1 MTKQWFVLHTLTGQ
15 EQKVK
20 RSIEARVRIEEMG
33 EYIGDVVIPTEKV
46 SEVKNGVKT
55 TVTRKFFPGYVLI
68 NLALYDE
75 GRNVIEPTWR
85 FLKETSGVIG
95 FIGGER
101 PMPLSAAE
109 VDAIVNQV
117 AEKKEKVKPK
127 VQFEPGETVKIT
139 DGPFMSF
146 NGTVDEVDPDRGKLK
161 VSVAIFGRTAPVE
174 LEYWQVE
181 RAVDENASRKAWR
194 ETPRSRGNGSSTVA
208 RLYR

>member
-1 MTKQWFVLHTLTGQ
+1 MTKPWFVLHTLTGQ

-33 EYIGDVVIPTEKV
+33 EFIGEVVIPTEKV

-75 GRNVIEPTWR
+75 ARELVEPTWR

-117 AEKKEKVKPK
+117 QEKKEKVKPK
-127 VQFEPGETVKIT
+127 VSFEPGETVKIT

-161 VSVAIFGRTAPVE
+161 VSVAIFGRSAPVE

-181 RAVDENASRKAWR
+181 RAVN
-194 ETPRSRGNGSSTVA
+194 ETP
-208 RLYR
+208 

>member
-33 EYIGDVVIPTEKV
+33 EFIGEVVIPTEKV

-75 GRNVIEPTWR
+75 STRELVEPTWR

-117 AEKKEKVKPK
+117 QEKKEKVKPK

-161 VSVAIFGRTAPVE
+161 VSVAIFGRSAPVE

-181 RAVDENASRKAWR
+181 RAVNENA
-194 ETPRSRGNGSSTVA
+194 
-208 RLYR
+208 

>member
-33 EYIGDVVIPTEKV
+33 EFIGDVVIPTEKV

-68 NLALYDE
+68 NLALYDDAHE
-75 GRNVIEPTWR
+75 LVEPTWR

-101 PMPLSAAE
+101 PMPLSSTE

-117 AEKKEKVKPK
+117 QAKKEKVKPK

-161 VSVAIFGRTAPVE
+161 VSVAIFGRSAPVE

-181 RAVDENASRKAWR
+181 RAVNDNA
-194 ETPRSRGNGSSTVA
+194 
-208 RLYR
+208 

>member
-20 RSIEARVRIEEMG
+20 RSIEARVKIEEMG

-46 SEVKNGVKT
+46 SEVKNCVKT

-68 NLALYDE
+68 NLALYDDSE
-75 GRNVIEPTWR
+75 TRSVMEPTWR

-146 NGTVDEVDPDRGKLK
+146 CGTVDEVDPNRGKLK
-161 VSVAIFGRTAPVE
+161 VSVAIFGRSAPVE

-181 RAVDENASRKAWR
+181 RAVEENA
-194 ETPRSRGNGSSTVA
+194 
-208 RLYR
+208 

>member
-33 EYIGDVVIPTEKV
+33 EFIGEVVIPTEKV

-75 GRNVIEPTWR
+75 ARELVEPTWR

-117 AEKKEKVKPK
+117 QEKKEKVKPK
-127 VQFEPGETVKIT
+127 VSFEPGETVKIT

-161 VSVAIFGRTAPVE
+161 VSVAIFGRSAPVE

-181 RAVDENASRKAWR
+181 RAVN
-194 ETPRSRGNGSSTVA
+194 ETP
-208 RLYR
+208 